1 MIPKNLHLSNTTKLL
16 RLKFPTYF
24 HFLKQT
30 SCKKKEKKGN
40 ERKGKENL
48 NLNKRPTTYDISKT
62 L

>member
-1 MIPKNLHLSNTTKLL
+1 MIPKNLHLPNTTKLL

-30 SCKKKEKKGN
+30 SCKKKKKKEKGN

-48 NLNKRPTTYDISKT
+48 NLNKRPTTFQKH
-62 L
+62 